1 MTKLSKETAEWH
13 YKKLLAIH
21 NFEYLSLAQKVSIF
35 FQELEHDILRK
46 ITEKQEFFEQWNWLK
61 SHQLSINVHDN
72 KTCFIPPT
80 LVSDIH
86 SFKPWRNEAVHKA
99 SPSID
104 IVTYLK
110 LFQTMAQTIRFF
122 SGIEWTVGINN
133 VINNHLNINNNK
145 QNISSSKKQKK
156 DEENKKLGKN
166 KAINFINEKL
176 SLDINDKNTAYSSI
190 NALVSQWS
198 FNISN
203 NKFKNDYN
211 IILEDQEDKILYYFC
226 LPKGTIDEPKKIFN
240 QRDEE
245 DNELRK
251 RKPIKNKSIIIIPKY
266 DKSFA
271 NNWQGKEFSLIKY
284 KKLELKYEAYQ
295 NDN

>member
-61 SHQLSINVHDN
+61 SHQLSINIHDD

-110 LFQTMAQTIRFF
+110 LFQTMAQTIKFF

-133 VINNHLNINNNK
+133 VINNHLSINNDK
-145 QNISSSKKQKK
+145 QNLSSSKKQKK
-156 DEENKKLGKN
+156 EGKKIKLGKN
-166 KAINFINEKL
+166 KAINIINEKL
-176 SLDINDKNTAYSSI
+176 SLDINDKNSAYSSI

-211 IILEDQEDKILYYFC
+211 IILEDQEDKILYYFY
-226 LPKGTIDEPKKIFN
+226 LPKGTINEPTKIFN

-245 DNELRK
+245 DNDLKK
-251 RKPIKNKSIIIIPKY
+251 RKPIKNKSIIIIPKH
-266 DKSFA
+266 DKSFT

-284 KKLELKYEAYQ
+284 KKLVLKYEA
-295 NDN
+295 